1 MNKNIF
7 NTFLVK
13 LMSSVGNLV
22 ITIILSRFLGAEVK
36 GEQGL
41 FLTIVSLTHIVMG
54 VVGLGSLMYL
64 IPRLSY
70 LQLLIPSYLWT
81 ILVAIITYFV
91 LPLLYPELSTYCLH
105 ICLLSV
111 LITVYNIHLSSI
123 MAHERIV
130 LANKISLFQL
140 CLLISSLLFFVF
152 WGNMKTL
159 TAYIYAMYVS
169 YLVSLAICYAISFG
183 IFNFSFSNQNFK
195 SLYLGFTQ
203 LFRFGIFN
211 QLDVFAQLLS
221 FRISYFILAHNVGNK
236 EVGVFSVA
244 VSIAESVWLIS
255 RSVSLVNHVSVINT
269 NDSKT
274 NTKRTLQYIQKTFLL
289 TLIALLALI
298 VIPNNFYSYLFGK
311 DFSDVRMSIISL
323 LPGIAFFSISFV
335 ISGLFSGQ
343 GYQKINSIASIV
355 GLFAAIAS
363 AYIVIPLYGV
373 IGAGISA
380 SISYTVTSII
390 KVYYFSKKY
399 NVTWKDYFAFKMA

>member
-1 MNKNIF
+1 MTKNIF

-13 LMSSVGNLV
+13 LLSSVGNLV

-70 LQLLIPSYLWT
+70 LQLLIPSYIWT
-81 ILVAIITYFV
+81 ILVAITTYFV
-91 LPLLYPELSTYCLH
+91 LPLLYPELSMYCLH
-105 ICLLSV
+105 ICLISV

-130 LANKISLFQL
+130 LANKVSLFQL
-140 CLLISSLLFFVF
+140 CLLIGSLLIFVF
-152 WGNMKTL
+152 LGNMKTL
-159 TAYIYAMYVS
+159 TAYVYAMYVS
-169 YLVSLAICYAISFG
+169 YLVSLAICYGISIG

-203 LFRFGIFN
+203 LFRYGFFN

-255 RSVSLVNHVSVINT
+255 RSVSLVHHVSVINT
-269 NDSKT
+269 NDSRA
-274 NTKRTLQYIQKTFLL
+274 NTKRTLQYIQKTFLH
-289 TLIALLALI
+289 TVVALMALI
-298 VIPNNFYSYLFGK
+298 VIPNYFYSYLFGK

-323 LPGIAFFSISFV
+323 IPGIAFFSISFV

-343 GYQKINSIASIV
+343 GHQKINSIASIV
-355 GLFAAIAS
+355 GLFFAIAS
-363 AYIVIPLYGV
+363 AYLIIPLYGV

-380 SISYTVTSII
+380 SISYTVTSFI

-399 NVTWKDYFAFKMA
+399 HVTWKDYFAFKMA